1 MQLGWNC
8 KTRNVECWKI
18 FASKKIFEG
27 HVILKYW
34 ITSCCERRRVT
45 HAKTFLK
52 TSSDWNKMTSI
63 SGILLK
69 LREKYGYG
77 STKAKALMSFH
88 SFLCSSKPLCC
99 KLFELMSCV
108 LSLDL
113 PPLKCWIYLLTR
125 LKSHQSTRWK
135 GMSLWPM
142 VINMGV
148 LPITFVTGSQS

>member
-8 KTRNVECWKI
+8 NTRNVECCKI

-88 SFLCSSKPLCC
+88 SFLCSSRPLCC
-99 KLFELMSCV
+99 KLFEWMSCI

-113 PPLKCWIYLLTR
+113 PPEGTQMLNLLTYTVAWNPINQQDEKEWVDALW
-125 LKSHQSTRWK
+125 LKHGCLSHHVC
-135 GMSLWPM
+135 G
-142 VINMGV
+142 G
-148 LPITFVTGSQS
+148 